1 MQLKVIKYKKQYLL
15 VSFVM
20 MLFGLLA
27 LLLFGLNF
35 SIDFV
40 GGSVFKYDAGKYLD
54 KKEEVLDGVE
64 DVFKSV
70 DVEVK
75 SLRLDG
81 ALVIIRTPTVDAEKN
96 KEISNSLNEKYSYIE
111 QKSFESVGAVI
122 GRETTKKSLFAL
134 GAALLGILIYIAY
147 AFRNIPKPYS
157 SFKFG
162 VSAIIAMVHDVL
174 IVLGIFAAL
183 GYFFHIEVGVMF
195 VTAIL
200 TVIGFS
206 VHDSIVVFD
215 RIRENLKKHRKK
227 AKSFGEVVDI
237 SINETLRRSIF
248 TSLTVLIILVSL
260 YVFGGESISSFVL
273 ALIVGIALG
282 TYSSI
287 FVASPILVILEEGS
301 FPKKDKKKIKK
312 KKSKK

>member
-1 MQLKVIKYKKQYLL
+1 MQIKVIKYKKQYLL
-15 VSFVM
+15 FSFIIM
-20 MLFGLLA
+20 MLGVLA
-27 LLLFGLNF
+27 LLVYGLNF

-40 GGSVFKYDAGKYLD
+40 GGSVFRYDVGSYLD
-54 KKEEVLDGVE
+54 DQDTVLF
-64 DVFKSV
+64 DVV
-70 DVEVK
+70 DAFESGGVEVK
-75 SLRLDG
+75 TLRIDG
-81 ALVIIRTPTVDAEKN
+81 DIVIVRSATVDSEKN
-96 KEISNSLNEKYSYIE
+96 KEILNSLNEKYTYLD
-111 QKSFESVGAVI
+111 QKSFETVGAVI
-122 GRETTKKSLFAL
+122 GRETAKKSLIAL
-134 GAALLGILIYIAY
+134 GAALLGIMIYIAY

-162 VSAIIAMVHDVL
+162 VSAIIAMAHDVL
-174 IVLGIFAAL
+174 IVLGVFAIL
-183 GYFFHIEVGVMF
+183 GYFFDVEVGVMF

-215 RIRENLKKHRKK
+215 RIRENLKKHRKQ

-248 TSLTVLIILVSL
+248 TSLTVLMILVSL

-273 ALIVGIALG
+273 ALIIGIGLG

-287 FVASPILVILEEGS
+287 FVASPVLVVLEEKK
-301 FPKKDKKKIKK
+301 PKKGKK
-312 KKSKK
+312 KKSRK